1 MQMPLSPRVGR
12 AGSCPQR
19 RAASGLAVLGTL
31 VVLSHAVSGA
41 ALRGRACP
49 YPCFSGEEAEAHTF
63 PGLSKAPR
71 AVSSLGRR
79 GTCFI
84 SLGLGS
90 WEVTFF
96 PEVAG
101 CVHLRPGNVREVW
114 EFIRTVAA
122 AGGGSP
128 GGLREGRPCWESR
141 EPLWWPRRAPT
152 GSTSWAR
159 RLQRQRRRGTDGCGA
174 RPVSV
179 GRGVRM
185 PFIPLGLA

>member
-1 MQMPLSPRVGR
+1 MPLSPRVGR

-128 GGLREGRPCWESR
+128 GGLREGRPCWESW